1 MLFLLFF
8 GLYLPVPQG
17 LITHGA
23 FDIFQGHVL
32 EEVTECT
39 LVKFTDGTK
48 LGQTVNT
55 L

>member
-8 GLYLPVPQG
+8 GLYLSVTQG
-17 LITHGA
+17 LITHKV

-39 LVKFTDGTK
+39 LVEFIDGTI

-55 L
+55 P